1 MRNKKIISLI
11 ILLIIVIII
20 ATVIA
25 FNMYNLNQKE
35 NLNVANMQNTNNVN
49 KINTF
54 ENNNSISENLQNNE
68 NRTNTELSENST
80 DDTQTIETN
89 NNQINENGG
98 IENMNNQNEKIK
110 INLIVNNKTFT
121 ATLNNNET
129 VRQLVSMFPMTLNMS
144 DLHSN
149 EKYNYLDTTL
159 TTNSN
164 ISGRIN
170 AGDIKLYGND
180 CLVVFYES
188 FSNSYSYTD
197 LGRVDNV
204 NAFVSELGSGSVNIK
219 FELAN

>member
-25 FNMYNLNQKE
+25 FSMSNLNQKE

>member
-25 FNMYNLNQKE
+25 FNMSNLNQKE
-35 NLNVANMQNTNNVN
+35 NL
-49 KINTF
+49 F
-54 ENNNSISENLQNNE
+54 ENNNSISKNLQNNE

-80 DDTQTIETN
+80 DDTQTSETN

>member
-1 MRNKKIISLI
+1 MKNKKIIALI
-11 ILLIIVIII
+11 IFLIIIVLAAIII
-20 ATVIA
+20 A
-25 FNMYNLNQKE
+25 FSMSNSDQEE
-35 NLNVANMQNTNNVN
+35 NLNEVNMQNTNNVN
-49 KINTF
+49 
-54 ENNNSISENLQNNE
+54 EGS
-68 NRTNTELSENST
+68 
-80 DDTQTIETN
+80 
-89 NNQINENGG
+89 
-98 IENMNNQNEKIK
+98 ENMNNQSEEIK
-110 INLIVNNKTFT
+110 INLIVNNKTFS

-164 ISGRIN
+164 RSGRIN

-188 FSNSYSYTD
+188 FNNSYSYTD
-197 LGRVDNV
+197 LGRVDDV
-204 NAFVSELGSGSVNIK
+204 NGFVSELGSGSVNIR